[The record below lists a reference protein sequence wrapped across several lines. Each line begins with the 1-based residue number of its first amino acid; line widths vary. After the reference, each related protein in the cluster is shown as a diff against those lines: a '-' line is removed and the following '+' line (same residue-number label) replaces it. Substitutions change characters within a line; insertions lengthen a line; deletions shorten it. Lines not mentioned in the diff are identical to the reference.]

1 MKSDIQNM
9 PPVDSSRRKW
19 LKAVGLGAGATA
31 LAACVDSGVKELNAA
46 GMKTEHF
53 PSATPNLNDGLIRL
67 SSNENAFGP
76 SAKAVEAMQ
85 GELFNLCRYADPT
98 ASVLKEKIAQQE
110 GKF

>member
-1 MKSDIQNM
+1 M

-67 SSNENAFGP
+67 SSKWIRSPEADRV
-76 SAKAVEAMQ
+76 VEIAESDLMS
-85 GELFNLCRYADPT
+85 PT
-98 ASVLKEKIAQQE
+98 LRVS
-110 GKF
+110 